1 MFELSDTGVLSA
13 AKIKVIGI
21 GGAGG
26 NAVNTMIS
34 YNLRGVDFIAANT
47 DAQALGAS
55 ASPIK
60 IQLGAEVTK
69 GLGAGSDP
77 DIGRQAALETR
88 EQIREQLE
96 GADMVFITAGLGGGT
111 GTGGAPI
118 AAEIAQELGALTVAV
133 VTKPF
138 QFEGKSRNGQAE
150 AGIAELRK
158 MVDTLIIVP
167 NQRLLSLGGRNI
179 SLLEAFKKAD
189 DILYHAVKGISDLI
203 MVPGLIN
210 LDFADVK
217 NIMSEMGMALM
228 GTGTASGENRAV
240 EAAQRAIS
248 SPLLEDNTI
257 QGARGV
263 LLNITGGPN
272 MTLYEINEASSLIQA
287 EAHEDAN
294 IIFGTVVDETMG
306 DEIRITVIATG
317 FENAEMAQE
326 QRHPARQ
333 PPPEQSCRSDL
344 HPERKTRG
352 RRIAGKGRTRRG
364 GGESRPGDPDVPA
377 APGGLIFIM
386 SWKLKKR
393 CLDLLA
399 REEGYRPEGLGGCAD
414 DLPRLSERLPDGD
427 VQPRLSG
434 RLRPDQP
441 PSRLPVRTGLS
452 PRSRRRSGPPSVV
465 RPAVQPRIAAAP
477 GRFRHGRLL
486 PLL

>member
-1 MFELSDTGVLSA
+1 MFELSDKDPEITA
-13 AKIKVIGI
+13 TIKVIGI

-34 YNLRGVDFIAANT
+34 YNLRGVGFIAANT

-55 ASPIK
+55 TSPVK
-60 IQLGAEVTK
+60 IQLGAEATK

-88 EQIREQLE
+88 ETLREHLE
-96 GADMVFITAGLGGGT
+96 GSDMVFITAGLGGGT

-118 AAEIAQELGALTVAV
+118 AAEIAKELGALTVAV

-138 QFEGKSRNGQAE
+138 QFEGRKRNAQAE

-167 NQRLLSLGGRNI
+167 NQRLLSLGGKEL

-217 NIMSEMGMALM
+217 NIMSQMGLALM
-228 GTGTASGENRAV
+228 GTGTAGGENRAV
-240 EAAQRAIS
+240 EAAQKAIS

-263 LLNITGGPN
+263 LLNITGGPG
-272 MTLYEINEASSLIQA
+272 MTIHEINEASSMIQA

-294 IIFGTVVDETMG
+294 IIFGTVVDESMG

-317 FENAEMAQE
+317 FDNTEFVTKSSNVASIGGFRRANNITVPTYIRNEKSVDATGAISAERAE
-326 QRHPARQ
+326 DDGHPDLEIPTFLRRQ
-333 PPPEQSCRSDL
+333 
-344 HPERKTRG
+344 
-352 RRIAGKGRTRRG
+352 
-364 GGESRPGDPDVPA
+364 
-377 APGGLIFIM
+377 
-386 SWKLKKR
+386 
-393 CLDLLA
+393 
-399 REEGYRPEGLGGCAD
+399 AD
-414 DLPRLSERLPDGD
+414 
-427 VQPRLSG
+427 
-434 RLRPDQP
+434 
-441 PSRLPVRTGLS
+441 
-452 PRSRRRSGPPSVV
+452 
-465 RPAVQPRIAAAP
+465 
-477 GRFRHGRLL
+477 
-486 PLL
+486 